1 MSNASIVNKDDDV
14 SSGDHS
20 QSTLPQQ
27 VTVIQAADIPKASPE
42 ALNLLKLI
50 GKQYN
55 ILCSS
60 YFARLLLAKSKSC
73 ERSSQLMY
81 KNLLTLLT
89 NCWHQIW
96 MITGALITRQL
107 NIGNP
112 FHQEPSS
119 SGTLPNA
126 ITSAASV
133 SSFRSQ
139 LTTLIMSL
147 VHVLSTVLWY
157 PLEFG
162 NYCPDPEQYL
172 IGTAKNII
180 MACFRVFVRCF
191 SAKVPTVH
199 NHVCS
204 GDLYRVALEIWNQIC
219 FTS

>member
-89 NCWHQIW
+89 NC
-96 MITGALITRQL
+96 
-107 NIGNP
+107 
-112 FHQEPSS
+112 
-119 SGTLPNA
+119 
-126 ITSAASV
+126 
-133 SSFRSQ
+133 
-139 LTTLIMSL
+139 
-147 VHVLSTVLWY
+147 
-157 PLEFG
+157 
-162 NYCPDPEQYL
+162 
-172 IGTAKNII
+172 
-180 MACFRVFVRCF
+180 
-191 SAKVPTVH
+191 
-199 NHVCS
+199 
-204 GDLYRVALEIWNQIC
+204 
-219 FTS
+219 